1 MAIYTTDSKLSE
13 IILNN
18 PSLIPV
24 INRFNIFLGVA
35 DKTVEDICNEKSL
48 DANFFIAILNTFIN
62 DEYFPEKIIK
72 SFNIKIII
80 DYLNKTNAYYKHF
93 QLPNIE
99 RHFNSLISRSDSG
112 NNNLYLMQKFFLEMK
127 QELLAQIDYDQNEW
141 FPKILQIDSSII
153 DYNKE
158 IILNHNGDEPN
169 PIEDKL
175 NDLKSFFI
183 IHLRG
188 EYDFNLCNAVIA
200 TIYTLEKDIK
210 QNNRIR
216 NRILK
221 PMTNVLIK

>member
-1 MAIYTTDSKLSE
+1 MAIYTTGSKLSE
-13 IILNN
+13 IILND
-18 PSLIPV
+18 PSLIPI

-80 DYLNKTNAYYKHF
+80 DYLYKTNNYYKHF

-99 RHFNSLISRSDSG
+99 RHFNSLISKSDSG
-112 NNNLYLMQKFFLEMK
+112 NNNLYLMQKFFFEMK

-141 FPKILQIDSSII
+141 FPKILKIGSSIS

-158 IILNHNGDEPN
+158 IILNHNDDEPN

-200 TIYTLEKDIK
+200 AICTLEKDIK

>member
-183 IHLRG
+183 IHLSG